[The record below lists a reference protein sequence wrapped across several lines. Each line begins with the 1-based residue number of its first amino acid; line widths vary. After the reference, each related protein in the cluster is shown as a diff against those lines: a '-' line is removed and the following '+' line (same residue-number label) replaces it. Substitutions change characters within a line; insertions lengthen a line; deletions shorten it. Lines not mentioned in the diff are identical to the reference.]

1 MHDARDAW
9 ADCYA
14 DQPFRHLPVNPA
26 YPDHPANRRPSAQA
40 LAGGKVLTVFSVA
53 ALEVALKQA
62 SQRFEQTTDWQ
73 VALCFNTSPELMA
86 KLRDGWRADI
96 WIAPAPVLV
105 HAAALGMV
113 GTHQPLAQVG
123 VGVAVAQG
131 QVAPDISTLEAWQ
144 SAVRRAL
151 AVFYTHASSGQYI
164 HGLLSSMD
172 ILDEVRTKVHRFDN
186 GEAMLIALSQA
197 GASQGAMAMGAISE
211 IHTFAQR
218 GVAFVGPLPPVI
230 AHQTIYALAMDLQ
243 SPRLGQAQRWVH
255 LCQQAQV
262 WGDVSR
268 TGIEPL

>member
-1 MHDARDAW
+1 M
-9 ADCYA
+9 
-14 DQPFRHLPVNPA
+14 NPL
-26 YPDHPANRRPSAQA
+26 YPDHPANLLPSAEKLALGQA
-40 LAGGKVLTVFSVA
+40 ITVFSVA

-62 SQRFEQTTDWQ
+62 SHRFEQTSDWQ

-144 SAVRRAL
+144 SAVRRAS

-164 HGLLSSMD
+164 HGLLTSTGLM
-172 ILDEVRTKVHRFDN
+172 DEVRSKVHRFDN
-186 GEAMLIALSQA
+186 GEAMLLALSQA
-197 GASQGAMAMGAISE
+197 GTPQGAMAMGAISE

-218 GVAFVGPLPPVI
+218 GVACVGPLPRAI
-230 AHQTIYALAMDLQ
+230 AHKTIYALAMDQQ
-243 SPRLGQAQRWVH
+243 SPRLEHGQRWLQ
-255 LCQQAQV
+255 LCQQADV
-262 WGDVSR
+262 WGDASR

>member
-1 MHDARDAW
+1 M
-9 ADCYA
+9 
-14 DQPFRHLPVNPA
+14 NPA
-26 YPDHPANRRPSAQA
+26 YPDHPANRRPSAKA
-40 LAGGKVLTVFSVA
+40 LTGGKVLTVFSVA

-62 SQRFEQTTDWQ
+62 IDCFEQTSDWQ
-73 VALCFNTSPELMA
+73 VALSFNTAPELWA
-86 KLRDGWRADI
+86 KARDAYRADV
-96 WIAPAPVLV
+96 WIAPAPVLEQ
-105 HAAALGMV
+105 AAEWGLVGM
-113 GTHQPLAQVG
+113 HQPLAQVG

-131 QVAPDISTLEAWQ
+131 QVVPDISTLAAWE
-144 SAVRRAL
+144 SAVRRAS

-164 HGLLSSMD
+164 HGLLSSMG
-172 ILDEVRTKVHRFDN
+172 IWDEVRTKVHRFDN

-218 GVAFVGPLPPVI
+218 GVAFVGPLPPAI

-243 SPRLGQAQRWVH
+243 SPRLELAQRWLH
-255 LCQQAQV
+255 LCQQADV

>member
-1 MHDARDAW
+1 
-9 ADCYA
+9 
-14 DQPFRHLPVNPA
+14 
-26 YPDHPANRRPSAQA
+26 
-40 LAGGKVLTVFSVA
+40 LAGGKVLTVFGVA

-62 SQRFEQTTDWQ
+62 ILRFEQTSEWQ
-73 VALCFNTSPELMA
+73 VALYFNTAPELMA
-86 KLRDGWRADI
+86 KLRDGWRADV
-96 WIAPAPVLV
+96 WIAPALVLEQ
-105 HAAALGMV
+105 AAEWGLVGM
-113 GTHQPLAQVG
+113 HRPLAQVG

-131 QVAPDISTLEAWQ
+131 QVIPNISTLAAWQ
-144 SAVRRAL
+144 SAVRRAS

-197 GASQGAMAMGAISE
+197 GASQGVMAMGAISE

-262 WGDVSR
+262 WGDVSL

>member
-1 MHDARDAW
+1 MG
-9 ADCYA
+9 
-14 DQPFRHLPVNPA
+14 QEI
-26 YPDHPANRRPSAQA
+26 
-40 LAGGKVLTVFSVA
+40 TVFSVA
-53 ALEVALKQA
+53 ALEVALKKV
-62 SQRFEQTTDWQ
+62 SHRFEQTCDWQ

-131 QVAPDISTLEAWQ
+131 QVVPDISTLAAWE
-144 SAVRRAL
+144 SAVRRAS
-151 AVFYTHASSGQYI
+151 AVFFTQASSGQYI
-164 HGLLSSMD
+164 HGLLSSMGVWE
-172 ILDEVRTKVHRFDN
+172 EVRTKVHRFEN

-255 LCQQAQV
+255 LCQQVDV
-262 WGDVSR
+262 WGDVSL

>member
-1 MHDARDAW
+1 M
-9 ADCYA
+9 
-14 DQPFRHLPVNPA
+14 NPT
-26 YPDHPANRRPSAQA
+26 YPDHPANRRPSTEA

-62 SQRFEQTTDWQ
+62 ILRFEQTSEWQ
-73 VALCFNTSPELMA
+73 VALYFNTAPELMA
-86 KLRDGWRADI
+86 KLRDGWRADV

-131 QVAPDISTLEAWQ
+131 QVAPDILTLEAWQ
-144 SAVRRAL
+144 SAVRRAS
-151 AVFYTHASSGQYI
+151 AIFYTHASSGQYI
-164 HGLLSSMD
+164 HGLLTSTGLM
-172 ILDEVRTKVHRFDN
+172 DEVRSKVHRFDN
-186 GEAMLIALSQA
+186 GEAMLLALSQA
-197 GASQGAMAMGAISE
+197 GTSPGAMAMGAISE

-218 GVAFVGPLPPVI
+218 GVVCLGHLPPAI
-230 AHQTIYALAMDLQ
+230 AHKTIYALAMDEQ
-243 SPRLGQAQRWVH
+243 SPRLCHAQRWVQI
-255 LCQQAQV
+255 CQQADV

>member
-1 MHDARDAW
+1 M
-9 ADCYA
+9 
-14 DQPFRHLPVNPA
+14 NPA

-53 ALEVALKQA
+53 ALELALKRA
-62 SQRFEQTTDWQ
+62 IVCFEQTSEWQ
-73 VALCFNTSPELMA
+73 VALSFNTAPELWA
-86 KLRDGWRADI
+86 KARDACRADV
-96 WIAPAPVLV
+96 WIAPPLVLEQ
-105 HAAALGMV
+105 AAEWGLVGM
-113 GTHQPLAQVG
+113 HQPLAQVG

-131 QVAPDISTLEAWQ
+131 QVVPDISTLAAWQ
-144 SAVRRAL
+144 SAVRRAS

-230 AHQTIYALAMDLQ
+230 ANQTIYALAMDLQ

-255 LCQQAQV
+255 LCQQVDV
-262 WGDVSR
+262 WGDVSL